1 MPDPGQAQVIRCMFG
16 TNAGTTA
23 EGGLATVHWLTDV
36 PAEQT
41 VVSAETMLAGQRTQS
56 FASVFVAGD
65 ADGYVAESFSPQG
78 THIQF
83 CGHGALAAAWVVFDQ
98 LEPKAATLTFSS
110 ELQNWQ
116 ARPSSDD
123 SSDEGSDITLIYKR
137 PLPTDCAVPGFAVTA
152 LGVQPLCAATVGG
165 ASGYLLLELPDAD
178 AVRAL
183 QPDYGAISAATDR
196 ALIITAQ
203 TMYNR
208 EPACVFRYFAPQ
220 YGTPEDDATGSA
232 AVQLAAFW
240 SPRLGCKRF
249 TAMQLSPQGAMLQLG
264 CAGDEVDLKAQVGYR

>member
-1 MPDPGQAQVIRCMFG
+1 MTTVANPQLVRCMFDASG
-16 TNAGTTA
+16 AAAGGLANVHWLADVPPNELLTTA
-23 EGGLATVHWLTDV
+23 EARLAHGAVTDCV
-36 PAEQT
+36 Q
-41 VVSAETMLAGQRTQS
+41 
-56 FASVFVAGD
+56 VFVAGS
-65 ADGYVAESFSPQG
+65 DGRYVAESFTPAG
-78 THIQF
+78 RRIQF
-83 CGHGALAAAWVVFDQ
+83 CGHGALAAAWVMFDQ
-98 LEPKAATLTFSS
+98 HEPDAATLTFSN
-110 ELQNWQ
+110 ELQSWQ
-116 ARPSSDD
+116 GQPSSDD

-152 LGVQPLCAATVGG
+152 LGVQPLSAAKVGG

-183 QPDYGAISAATDR
+183 RPDYGAISAATDR
-196 ALIITAQ
+196 AVIITAQ

-220 YGTPEDDATGSA
+220 YGTPEDAATGSA

-240 SPRLGCKRF
+240 SPRLRCERF
-249 TAMQLSPQGAMLQLG
+249 TAVQLSPQGAILQLG